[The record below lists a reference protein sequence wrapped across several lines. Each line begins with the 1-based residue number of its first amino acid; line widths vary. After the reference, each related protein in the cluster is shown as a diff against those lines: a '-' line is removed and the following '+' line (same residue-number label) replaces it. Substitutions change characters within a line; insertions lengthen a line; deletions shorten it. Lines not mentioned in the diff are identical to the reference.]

1 MKGKPYGH
9 SEDLTSLLD
18 VRVYPA
24 LWDRLDSAFPEFG
37 WSRKGRL
44 WEATNKDHT
53 RTLQGSPR
61 PDRVEAYENTPWGF
75 TIQGGDFVRW
85 LSYVSGN
92 SSPRGQSFIDAVRT
106 LCDKAGVLFP
116 ERTRTPEQA
125 DAAEKNEAR
134 RSVLE
139 TVVEA
144 AEKAIRKPE
153 NSKAADYLTGRGFT
167 VSDIRDLRF
176 GFYERAAVLKSLTE
190 AGCSDDAA
198 EAGVLVPYLERSV
211 IVPWNDEYG
220 RLLNLYSVP
229 LASPKEKK
237 SLPGEG
243 RKRSPLYLDRAQA
256 AHQKDLVLVEGV
268 FDAALLQV
276 KGDSRVIATG
286 GGQLTGEQLETLV
299 RYRTRSVYICGD
311 PDEAGDRGTLA
322 NVAALEKAG
331 IKAYVVPRLRD
342 GKDPDEFVNAN
353 GIDAWKTLVL
363 SSEHSYTFR
372 ARDIVGRHKA
382 SGEAVWTDRALD
394 EALDFDVKTTD
405 KRGRMDLEKHFW
417 SVLKKSLELEEGS
430 FRACLEDR
438 RREADRTREQKALEE
453 EARAHENLLE
463 EYRGNLAEM
472 GPEAALRRL
481 HDEIDRLRR
490 GGLRL
495 KAEEVLH
502 VAAEL
507 QGHAEYLE
515 TFKGQKYIGLPQKTL
530 SALDEA
536 TLGLRGLMLLAA
548 EPNAGKTV
556 LAVQLGTD
564 IVVHN
569 EDACFVFLSLE
580 MTRYEILTR
589 IKSRLAGIHWN
600 KLVFGESL
608 TQEEC
613 GKLQTAERQLREL
626 GDRIVILDG
635 KNFPQ
640 ATVEKLV
647 REVRAL
653 KERSNATRSFVLVD
667 YLQVFPIPE
676 HEGKF
681 HRTDLDADKWRIG
694 AMKDLRDYLEGDA
707 VMVISE
713 ARKPSKDDPWAG
725 NLAAV
730 MGAARGT
737 YTPDMVF
744 LLTPFT
750 DAEIQTTFSLPD
762 KEASVQNKRKALEDE
777 EGRSLVKLTIA
788 KGRDGVKRGKEIPL
802 SFWFMKSDMEE
813 DDSSNGNNV
822 YQSGKVNK
830 GGKVKR

>member
-1 MKGKPYGH
+1 MKGKPYVH
-9 SEDLTSLLD
+9 SDDLTSLLD
-18 VRVYPA
+18 VRVYPT
-24 LWDRLDSAFPEFG
+24 LWDCLDSAFPEFG
-37 WSRKGRL
+37 WKRTGRL
-44 WEATNKDHT
+44 WRATNEDHA
-53 RTLQGSPR
+53 RTLPGGPR
-61 PDRVEAYENTPWGF
+61 PDRVEAYENAPWGF

-85 LSYVSGN
+85 LSYVSVEH
-92 SSPRGQSFIDAVRT
+92 SPRGTDFIDAVRT
-106 LCDKAGVLFP
+106 LCEKAGVLFP
-116 ERTRTPEQA
+116 ERTRTLEQA

-176 GFYERAAVLKSLTE
+176 GFYDRDAVLKSLTE
-190 AGCSDDAA
+190 AVCSDDAA
-198 EAGVLVPYLERSV
+198 EAGVLVPYLDQSV

-243 RKRSPLYLDRAQA
+243 RKRSPLYLDRARTA
-256 AHQKDLVLVEGV
+256 GQKDLVLVEGV
-268 FDAALLQV
+268 FDGAMLQAR
-276 KGDSRVIATG
+276 GDARVIATG

-331 IKAYVVPRLRD
+331 IKAYVVPRLPD
-342 GKDPDEFVNAN
+342 GKDPDEFVQAN
-353 GIDAWKTLVL
+353 GIDAWKTLVR

-382 SGEAVWTDRALD
+382 RGEAVWPDRAFD
-394 EALDFDVKTTD
+394 EALDFDTRTTD
-405 KRGRMDLEKHFW
+405 ARARVDLEKHFW
-417 SVLKKSLELEEGS
+417 PVLKKSLELEEGS

-438 RREADRTREQKALEE
+438 RREADRTREQKTLQE
-453 EARAHENLLE
+453 EARAHVNLLE

-495 KAEEVLH
+495 KAEEVLD

-515 TFKGQKYIGLPQKTL
+515 TFKGKEFIGLRQKTL

-548 EPNAGKTV
+548 GANAGKTV
-556 LAVQLGTD
+556 LGVQLGTD
-564 IVVHN
+564 IVDHN

-600 KLVFGESL
+600 KLVLGESFSL
-608 TQEEC
+608 EETR
-613 GKLQTAERQLREL
+613 KLQKAERHLRDV
-626 GDRIVILDG
+626 GDRIVILDS
-635 KNFPQ
+635 KNFSQ

-647 REVRAL
+647 REVQAVKARTGAMRA
-653 KERSNATRSFVLVD
+653 FVLVD

-676 HEGKF
+676 HEAKF
-681 HRTDLDADKWRIG
+681 HRTELDADKWRIG
-694 AMKDLRDYLEGDA
+694 AMKNLRDYLDGDA

-713 ARKPSKDDPWAG
+713 ARKPSGDDPWAG
-725 NLAAV
+725 NLASV

-737 YTPDMVF
+737 YTPDMVL

-750 DAEIQTTFSLPD
+750 DEDIQKEFNFSEKD
-762 KEASVQNKRKALEDE
+762 KEAAKKKRKELEE
-777 EGRSLVKLTIA
+777 AARGRGLVKLTIA
-788 KGRDGVKRGKEIPL
+788 KGRDGMKRGKEIPL
-802 SFWFMKSDMEE
+802 SFWFMESSME
-813 DDSSNGNNV
+813 DL
-822 YQSGKVNK
+822 
-830 GGKVKR
+830 R

>member
-24 LWDRLDSAFPEFG
+24 LWDCLDSAFPEFG
-37 WSRKGRL
+37 WKRTGGL
-44 WEATNKDHT
+44 WRATNEDHA
-53 RTLQGSPR
+53 RNLSGSPR

-75 TIQGGDFVRW
+75 IIQGGDFVRW

-176 GFYERAAVLKSLTE
+176 GFYDRDAVLKSLTD

-198 EAGVLVPYLERSV
+198 EAGVLVPYLDQSV

-243 RKRSPLYLDRAQA
+243 RKRSPLYFDRARA

-276 KGDSRVIATG
+276 KGDFRVIATG

-331 IKAYVVPRLRD
+331 IKAYVVPRLPD
-342 GKDPDEFVNAN
+342 GKDPDEFVQAN
-353 GIDAWKTLVL
+353 GIDAWKTLVR

-382 SGEAVWTDRALD
+382 RGEAVWPDRAFD
-394 EALDFDVKTTD
+394 EALDFDTRTTD
-405 KRGRMDLEKHFW
+405 ARARVDLEKHFW
-417 SVLKKSLELEEGS
+417 PVLKKSLELEEGS

-438 RREADRTREQKALEE
+438 RREADRTREQKTLQE
-453 EARAHENLLE
+453 EARAHVNLLE

-495 KAEEVLH
+495 KAEEVLD

-515 TFKGQKYIGLPQKTL
+515 TFKGKEFIGLRQKTL

-548 EPNAGKTV
+548 GANAGKTV
-556 LAVQLGTD
+556 LGVQLGTD
-564 IVVHN
+564 IVDHN

-600 KLVFGESL
+600 KLVLGESFSL
-608 TQEEC
+608 EETR
-613 GKLQTAERQLREL
+613 KLQKAERHLRDV
-626 GDRIVILDG
+626 GDRIVILDS
-635 KNFPQ
+635 KNFSQ

-647 REVRAL
+647 REVQAVKARTGAMRA
-653 KERSNATRSFVLVD
+653 FVLVD

-676 HEGKF
+676 HEAKF
-681 HRTDLDADKWRIG
+681 HRTELDADKWRIG
-694 AMKDLRDYLEGDA
+694 AMKNLRDYLDGDA

-713 ARKPSKDDPWAG
+713 ARKPSGDDPWAG
-725 NLAAV
+725 NLASV

-737 YTPDMVF
+737 YTPDMVL

-750 DAEIQTTFSLPD
+750 DEDIQKEFNFSEKD
-762 KEASVQNKRKALEDE
+762 KEAAKKKRKELEE
-777 EGRSLVKLTIA
+777 AARGRGLVKLTIA
-788 KGRDGVKRGKEIPL
+788 KGRDGMKRGKEIPL
-802 SFWFMKSDMEE
+802 SFWFMESSME
-813 DDSSNGNNV
+813 DL
-822 YQSGKVNK
+822 
-830 GGKVKR
+830 R

>member
-18 VRVYPA
+18 VTVYPA

-44 WEATNKDHT
+44 WEATNKDDT

-75 TIQGGDFVRW
+75 IIQGGDFVRW

-198 EAGVLVPYLERSV
+198 EAGVLVPYLDRSV

-331 IKAYVVPRLRD
+331 IKAYVVPRLPD

-382 SGEAVWTDRALD
+382 SGEAVWTDRAVD

-417 SVLKKSLELEEGS
+417 PVLKKSLELEESS
-430 FRACLEDR
+430 FRACLEAR
-438 RREADRTREQKALEE
+438 RREADRTQEEKTIAEQVLAYES
-453 EARAHENLLE
+453 LLE
-463 EYRGNLAEM
+463 SLRVNKTEM
-472 GPEAALRRL
+472 GPRL
-481 HDEIDRLRR
+481 AVRQLNDEIDALRR

-495 KAEEVLH
+495 KVDAVRSVAEEL
-502 VAAEL
+502 AEHEEHL
-507 QGHAEYLE
+507 QMWRGRE
-515 TFKGQKYIGLPQKTL
+515 YIGLPQRTL
-530 SALDEA
+530 PALDDA

-548 EPNAGKTV
+548 APNVGKTA

-569 EDACFVFLSLE
+569 KDACFVFLSLE
-580 MTRYEILTR
+580 MPRAEILTR
-589 IKSRLAGIHWN
+589 IKCRLAGMDW
-600 KLVFGESL
+600 KTLVFGDKRNSGEVL
-608 TQEEC
+608 FAAEQLGNLKEADQ
-613 GKLQTAERQLREL
+613 KLRDF
-626 GDRIVILDG
+626 GDRIVILDE
-635 KNFPQ
+635 KNFPRTE

-647 REVRAL
+647 HQVQAIKARTGTTRA
-653 KERSNATRSFVLVD
+653 FVLVD
-667 YLQVFPIPE
+667 YLQVLPIPE
-676 HEGKF
+676 AEKRNI
-681 HRTDLDADKWRIG
+681 RTDLDADKFRIG
-694 AMKDLRDYLEGDA
+694 AMKTLLDYLDGDA

-713 ARKPSKDDPWAG
+713 ARKPSGDEDWAG
-725 NLAAV
+725 NIAAV
-730 MGAARGT
+730 MGAARGS
-737 YTPDMVF
+737 YTPDMI
-744 LLTPFT
+744 LLFGPHS
-750 DAEIQTTFSLPD
+750 DKDLMAMGKDREELQTSGITL
-762 KEASVQNKRKALEDE
+762 N
-777 EGRSLVKLTIA
+777 KLTIA
-788 KGRDGVKRGKEIPL
+788 KGRDGVTKKEISL
-802 SFWFMKSDMEE
+802 TFSFRQSAFTEGV
-813 DDSSNGNNV
+813 DSNNGNNFC
-822 YQSGKVNK
+822 QPAKVNK
-830 GGKVKR
+830 RKQVTR